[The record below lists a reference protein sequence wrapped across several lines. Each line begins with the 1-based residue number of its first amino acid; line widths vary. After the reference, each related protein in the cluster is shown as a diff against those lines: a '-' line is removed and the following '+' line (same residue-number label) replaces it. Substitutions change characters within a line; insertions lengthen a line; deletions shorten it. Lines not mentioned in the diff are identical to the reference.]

1 MNRRI
6 DAHGERARTPVSGRV
21 SAMAEG
27 RREGGSGSRGRLRV
41 LLGAAPGVGKT
52 CEMLGEGRR
61 LAEAGRDVVIGIVET
76 HGRDATLAQTRGL
89 EQVPRRVVS
98 HRGVQLDELDLD
110 AVLARR
116 PELAL
121 IDEMAHTNAPG
132 SRNPER
138 WQDVQELLDAGIDV
152 ITTVNVQHI
161 ESLNSVVEKITGVG
175 EKETVPD
182 SAIRDADEVEVVDLA
197 PQALRDRLSAGQVYP
212 AERID
217 AALSNYF
224 RLGNLTA
231 LRELALLWLADEVDS
246 ALRSYRTQHGI
257 ERAWQARERVVV
269 ALTGGPEG
277 ETLLRRGARI
287 AARSAGGELLAVH
300 VTAQDG
306 LRGDR
311 PGALSA
317 HRGLVESLGGSYHQ
331 LVGDDVP
338 GTLVEFAQSVDASQ
352 LVIGVSRRS
361 RLSAA
366 LTGPGIGAEIVRRSG
381 DIDVHIVTHAAA
393 GGRGPLPSI
402 SGGALGWRRQL
413 IGFAVALVGGPL
425 LSWLLFALKAPGSI
439 TTDVLSY
446 QLLVVVVAL
455 IGGLRPA
462 LFAAVLSGFTLDFLF
477 VEPLFTVTIADPL
490 HALALALYVVIAVL
504 VSLVVDQAAR
514 RARAAQRAAGEAEL
528 LAAVAGN
535 VLRGD
540 SAPAALVARAREAFG
555 LSGIRLLSPDGAV
568 IAADG
573 EPLGDDLA
581 GPADDTGAPDD
592 RETEGPARDRRYDPR
607 SRAADPV
614 GSPAGGS
621 AATAPGSAAA
631 APGSASIAPGRVETV
646 PVGTGADGRPRA
658 ILELHGA
665 DLDAAGRRLLDAI
678 VAQLAAAIEHT
689 DLRETASQAA
699 VLAETDQVRSA
710 LLSAL
715 SHDLRRPLA
724 AAVAAVGG
732 LRSAHRLSAEDRAEL
747 VETAD
752 ESLATLSR
760 LVTDLLDVSRM
771 QAGVLAVSLGRV
783 DAASGVVSALDELSL
798 GPADVEL
805 ALDPVLPAL
814 RADPVLLQRVL
825 VNLLTN
831 AVRHSPAGAR
841 VIVSTSRLG
850 ERAEIRVADRG
861 EGIPEDQRESAFLP
875 FQRHGD
881 TDNTTGL
888 GLGLALS
895 GGFAE
900 GMGGTLTAED
910 TPGGGL
916 TMVVSLPLAE
926 APGLEVPDPDALTG
940 GPDAETGSL
949 FSLPSRKVP
958 ETRAESGSLRDG
970 NELNTPTEEDPR

>member
-1 MNRRI
+1 MG
-6 DAHGERARTPVSGRV
+6 A
-21 SAMAEG
+21 

-52 CEMLGEGRR
+52 YEMLGEGHR

-76 HGRDATLAQTRGL
+76 HGRDATLAQTRGI
-89 EQVPRRVVS
+89 EQVPRRAVS

-116 PELAL
+116 PALAL

-132 SRNPER
+132 SRNAKR

-161 ESLNSVVEKITGVG
+161 ESLNAVVEKITGVVQQ
-175 EKETVPD
+175 ETVPD
-182 SAIRDADEVEVVDLA
+182 EVIRDADEVEVVDLA
-197 PQALRDRLSAGQVYP
+197 PQTLRDRLSAGQVYP

-257 ERAWQARERVVV
+257 DSAWQARERVVV

-300 VTAQDG
+300 VTTQDG

-317 HRGLVESLGGSYHQ
+317 QRGLVESLGGSYHQ

-338 GTLVEFAQSVDASQ
+338 GALVEFAQSVDASQ

-366 LTGPGIGAEIVRRSG
+366 LTGPGIGAEIIRRSG

-402 SGGALGWRRQL
+402 RGGALGWRRQL
-413 IGFAVALVGGPL
+413 IGLAVALVGGPL

-504 VSLVVDQAAR
+504 VSIVVDQAAR

-540 SAPAALVARAREAFG
+540 SAPTALVARAREAFG
-555 LSGIRLLSPDGAV
+555 LSGIRLLSPDGTV

-573 EPLGDDLA
+573 EPLA
-581 GPADDTGAPDD
+581 GSD
-592 RETEGPARDRRYDPR
+592 
-607 SRAADPV
+607 ADPS

-621 AATAPGSAAA
+621 AAA
-631 APGSASIAPGRVETV
+631 GSASASTAAGRVETV
-646 PVGTGADGRPRA
+646 PVGIGADGQPRA

-752 ESLATLSR
+752 ESLAMLSR
-760 LVTDLLDVSRM
+760 LVTDLLDVSRV

-831 AVRHSPAGAR
+831 AVRHSPDGVR

-895 GGFAE
+895 RGFAE

-916 TMVVSLPLAE
+916 TMVVSLPLADAGFE
-926 APGLEVPDPDALTG
+926 ARTLPYPGTEYDHL
-940 GPDAETGSL
+940 
-949 FSLPSRKVP
+949 
-958 ETRAESGSLRDG
+958 RASNGESPTTDG
-970 NELNTPTEEDPR
+970 DPR

>member
-1 MNRRI
+1 MG
-6 DAHGERARTPVSGRV
+6 A
-21 SAMAEG
+21 

-52 CEMLGEGRR
+52 YEMLGEGRR
-61 LAEAGRDVVIGIVET
+61 LAEAGRDVAIGIVET
-76 HGRDATLAQTRGL
+76 HGRDATLAQTRGI
-89 EQVPRRVVS
+89 EQVPRRAVS

-132 SRNPER
+132 SRNAKR

-161 ESLNSVVEKITGVG
+161 ESLNAVVEKITGVVQQ
-175 EKETVPD
+175 ETVPD
-182 SAIRDADEVEVVDLA
+182 DVIRDADEVEVVDLA
-197 PQALRDRLSAGQVYP
+197 PQTLRDRLSAGQVYP

-257 ERAWQARERVVV
+257 DSAWQARERVVV

-300 VTAQDG
+300 VTTQDG

-317 HRGLVESLGGSYHQ
+317 QRGLVESLGGSYHQ

-338 GTLVEFAQSVDASQ
+338 GALVEFAQSVDASQ

-366 LTGPGIGAEIVRRSG
+366 LTGPGIGAEIIRRSG

-402 SGGALGWRRQL
+402 RGGALGWRRQL
-413 IGFAVALVGGPL
+413 IGLAVALVGGPL

-477 VEPLFTVTIADPL
+477 VDPLFTVTIADPL

-504 VSLVVDQAAR
+504 VSIVVDQAAR

-540 SAPAALVARAREAFG
+540 SAPTALVARAREAFG

-573 EPLGDDLA
+573 EPL
-581 GPADDTGAPDD
+581 
-592 RETEGPARDRRYDPR
+592 ARSDEDP
-607 SRAADPV
+607 SE
-614 GSPAGGS
+614 SPAGE
-621 AATAPGSAAA
+621 SAAA
-631 APGSASIAPGRVETV
+631 GSASASTAAGRVETV
-646 PVGTGADGRPRA
+646 PVGIGADGQPRA
-658 ILELHGA
+658 ILELHGV

-760 LVTDLLDVSRM
+760 LVTDLLDVSRV

-831 AVRHSPAGAR
+831 AVRHSPDGVR

-861 EGIPEDQRESAFLP
+861 EGIPEDQRASAFLP

-895 GGFAE
+895 RGFAE

-916 TMVVSLPLAE
+916 TMVVSLPLADAGFE
-926 APGLEVPDPDALTG
+926 ART
-940 GPDAETGSL
+940 
-949 FSLPSRKVP
+949 LPYPST
-958 ETRAESGSLRDG
+958 EYDHLRASNRESPTTDG
-970 NELNTPTEEDPR
+970 DPR

>member
-1 MNRRI
+1 MVE
-6 DAHGERARTPVSGRV
+6 A
-21 SAMAEG
+21 
-27 RREGGSGSRGRLRV
+27 RREGGSSRGRLRV

-52 CEMLGEGRR
+52 YEMLGEGRR
-61 LAEAGRDVVIGIVET
+61 LQESGRDVVIGVVET
-76 HGRDATLAQTRGL
+76 HGRAATHAQTEGI
-89 EQVPRRVVS
+89 EQVPRRTVA

-132 SRNPER
+132 SRNAKR

-161 ESLNSVVEKITGVG
+161 ESLNAVVEKITGVVQQ
-175 EKETVPD
+175 ETVPD
-182 SAIRDADEVEVVDLA
+182 EVIRGADEVEVVDLA
-197 PQALRDRLSAGQVYP
+197 PQTLRDRLSAGQVYP

-246 ALRSYRTQHGI
+246 ALRSYRSQHGI
-257 ERAWQARERVVV
+257 DSAWQTRERVVV

-300 VTAQDG
+300 VTTQDG

-311 PGALSA
+311 PGALSTQ
-317 HRGLVESLGGSYHQ
+317 RGLVESLGGSYHQ
-331 LVGDDVP
+331 LVGDDVA

-366 LTGPGIGAEIVRRSG
+366 LTGPGIGAEIIRRSG
-381 DIDVHIVTHAAA
+381 DIDVHIVTHSAA
-393 GGRGPLPSI
+393 GRRGPLPTI

-413 IGFAVALVGGPL
+413 IGFTVALVCGPL
-425 LSWLLFALKAPGSI
+425 LSWLLFSLKSPGSI
-439 TTDVLSY
+439 TADVLSY

-490 HALALALYVVIAVL
+490 HALALVLYVVIAVL

-514 RARAAQRAAGEAEL
+514 RARAAQRASGEAEL

-540 SAPAALVARAREAFG
+540 SAPTALVARAREAFG
-555 LSGIRLLSPDGAV
+555 LSGIRLLTPDGEV
-568 IAADG
+568 LAADG
-573 EPLGDDLA
+573 EPLGA
-581 GPADDTGAPDD
+581 TPDA
-592 RETEGPARDRRYDPR
+592 ET
-607 SRAADPV
+607 S
-614 GSPAGGS
+614 
-621 AATAPGSAAA
+621 
-631 APGSASIAPGRVETV
+631 RVETV
-646 PVGTGADGRPRA
+646 PVGVGADGRPRA
-658 ILELHGA
+658 ILELHGGE
-665 DLDAAGRRLLDAI
+665 LDAAGRRLLDAI

-689 DLRETASQAA
+689 DLRETAREAA

-732 LRSAHRLSAEDRAEL
+732 LRGAHRLSAEDRAEL

-760 LVTDLLDVSRM
+760 LVTDLLDVSRV

-783 DAASGVVSALDELSL
+783 DAGDGVVSALDELSL
-798 GPADVEL
+798 GPAEVEL
-805 ALDPVLPAL
+805 ALDPALPPL

-831 AVRHSPAGAR
+831 AVRHSPEGER

-850 ERAEIRVADRG
+850 DRAEIRVADRG

-895 GGFAE
+895 RGFAE

-916 TMVVSLPLAE
+916 TMVVSLPLADAGFE
-926 APGLEVPDPDALTG
+926 ARTLPDPGSEYDTLGASNGKSPATDGDA
-940 GPDAETGSL
+940 
-949 FSLPSRKVP
+949 R
-958 ETRAESGSLRDG
+958 
-970 NELNTPTEEDPR
+970 